1 MIITS
6 TLSQVAKNHKRHLVK
21 ILKLEKIAN
30 FWSTVHLMHPG
41 QLDIFCIL
49 SYIGHQSANTEQ
61 RNYDTFFFVH
71 QSIVA
76 EILNQAFYL
85 QSIFLWNSFFLQR
98 HSTSF
103 AWWWSQSCC
112 MSKSKLTQTR
122 IEEASRF
129 PNKLCWAS
137 PQKTKRKSIF
147 SSKCTKLE

>member
-1 MIITS
+1 MS
-6 TLSQVAKNHKRHLVK
+6 CLK

-76 EILNQAFYL
+76 EILNQPFLKNAKAF
-85 QSIFLWNSFFLQR
+85 FFEKLFFQR
-98 HSTSF
+98 HSSNFICMMMMITE
-103 AWWWSQSCC
+103 QSCC
-112 MSKSKLTQTR
+112 MSKSKLDFSFFFKNK
-122 IEEASRF
+122 EEV
-129 PNKLCWAS
+129 PNKLC
-137 PQKTKRKSIF
+137 
-147 SSKCTKLE
+147 